1 MDTIRKKINLMN
13 KISNK
18 LEIEFSNI
26 ILKINKIQIM

>member
-1 MDTIRKKINLMN
+1 MGTIRKKINLMN

-18 LEIEFSNI
+18 LEIEFPNI